1 MYCCYCYRWI
11 QPDAAC
17 MKESKLAQPL
27 PVANM
32 VTLHK
37 VHTCGNIYN
46 PIIIQACI
54 SFIWAIR
61 HNEYFTFGTL
71 RLFLKLILS
80 IRLFHCGVD
89 TFTLGEEIQSQ
100 SYDIYKINEVIML
113 TQHYLFFS

>member
-1 MYCCYCYRWI
+1 MDTARCSLYEGVKISSTFTSC
-11 QPDAAC
+11 QHGDAY
-17 MKESKLAQPL
+17 
-27 PVANM
+27 
-32 VTLHK
+32 K

-100 SYDIYKINEVIML
+100 SYDIYQINEVIML